1 MTEAAIDT
9 TTTTDAPSYSFD
21 DFKSAL
27 PETLSESFNKNGV
40 KDFES
45 LDKHYN
51 NLNSLIGKKGLIK
64 PDEGAAPEA
73 VAEYNKKL
81 FAELG
86 VPQDGVYNV
95 PTPEG
100 WGEGNGITQDI
111 LDGLAT
117 MGVEKGLTPA
127 AYEGVLGLMNETASK
142 LKAQSAEMFGTAEAL
157 AKEWGNEAET
167 NSKLAEQF
175 VENNMPEAKALLELP
190 VFKKFALELAKKTG
204 DDTLRSGEVND
215 TTKADL
221 NDKLNDLTRDAIAA
235 RNSGDYKLV
244 ESLDRQRQAIM
255 AKL

>member
-1 MTEAAIDT
+1 MTEETTIT
-9 TTTTDAPSYSFD
+9 TTETPAISFD

-64 PDEGAAPEA
+64 QDEGAAPE
-73 VAEYNKKL
+73 VIAEYNKKL

-86 VPQDGVYNV
+86 VPEDGVYNV

-100 WGEGNGITQDI
+100 WGEDNGITQEI

-127 AYEGVLGLMNETASK
+127 AYEGVLGLMNETAGK
-142 LKAQSAEMFGTAEAL
+142 LKAQSAEMFGTEESL
-157 AKEWGNEAET
+157 NKEWGNEAET

-175 VENNMPEAKALLELP
+175 VEKNMPEAKALLQLP
-190 VFKKFALELAKKTG
+190 VFKKFALEIAKKTG
-204 DDTLRSGEVND
+204 DDSLRNGEGID

-221 NDKLNDLTRDAIAA
+221 NDKLQALTRETIAA
-235 RNSGDYKLV
+235 RNSGDYKLA
-244 ESLDRQRQAIM
+244 ESLDRQRQDIL